1 MHELCASG
9 EEYLKWIY
17 KIQNSIGDV
26 RSIDLAIYMG
36 YSRASVSVAVKKL
49 QERNYLTKD
58 QNGFLHLTPA
68 GLEIAE
74 NLYYRHQF
82 LTDALVAI
90 GVNPDVALSDACKLE
105 HVLSEISCQ
114 KLKEYFKERRTIHG

>member
-17 KIQNSIGDV
+17 KIQNKDGDV

-49 QERNYLTKD
+49 IERGFLTKD
-58 QNGFLHLTPA
+58 GEGYLHLTPS
-68 GLEIAE
+68 GLDIAE

-82 LTDALVAI
+82 LTDALVEI
-90 GVNPDVALSDACKLE
+90 GVDPDVALSDACRLE

-114 KLKEYFKERRTIHG
+114 KLKEYFRERRSIHG